1 MDIDKIK
8 KVFGLDESGN
18 GDGDRKWWKNLWFIG
33 FVSAMIIGIAI
44 VSYFWGII
52 GFAIII
58 MSVIIVILF
67 ILSLYYVFAPRD
79 TIFTFLEEGTA
90 KMVMRGGTKDK
101 PGEFDYAIIGWKG
114 HAFKGTVENV
124 SGTEYWDIVEGE
136 GPKKSLFRK
145 IFGGLRYF
153 GIPPFQRIFS
163 YRHKWTHLHENGEAV
178 SHDEKINHVFLK
190 KDIYVIRIPLIEK
203 VIETKVIE
211 TKEKEGKKEE
221 EKKEETEEEG
231 AEDIDGIPLG
241 ISIIVPME
249 IVNPYEALFSVRRWM
264 PMITGIIQT
273 RLRRFTASYRYKE
286 DLINMKAGA
295 GITERQEK
303 AGIPEDKR
311 DELGADLWEK
321 FWKQIEERL
330 QIEGGQII
338 DAEKKL
344 IRMCGVKIFG
354 NEAGI
359 LKIEPSKKYRKYTT
373 LKYETERNKEVT
385 IINAEAQQEARS
397 TKTAGAIIRAI
408 MKTTGET
415 EKQVQ
420 KTISENPELKK
431 MLLEFNADLIT
442 REIELEKD
450 GLIDIRVGGTGTTGL
465 ESLAAPLIAMYQK
478 LTKEKGGK

>member
-8 KVFGLDESGN
+8 KIFGLDKS
-18 GDGDRKWWKNLWFIG
+18 GDGDRKWYKNPWFIR
-33 FVSAMIIGIAI
+33 FVLVAI
-44 VSYFWGII
+44 VGTVIVSHFWGII
-52 GFAIII
+52 GFAIIV
-58 MSVIIVILF
+58 MSVTIVILF
-67 ILSLYYVFAPRD
+67 ILSLYYVFAPRN
-79 TIFTFLEEGTA
+79 TIFTFLEEGNA
-90 KMVMRGGTKDK
+90 KMVMRGGTDDK

-114 HAFKGTVENV
+114 HTFKGTIKNV
-124 SGTEYWDIVEGE
+124 SGTKYWDIVKGE
-136 GPKKSLFRK
+136 EPKSLFRK

-178 SHDEKINHVFLK
+178 SHDEKIDRVLLK
-190 KDIYVIRIPLIEK
+190 KDIYVIGIPLIEK
-203 VIETKVIE
+203 GIE
-211 TKEKEGKKEE
+211 TKEKEG

-249 IVNPYEALFSVRRWM
+249 IVNPYEALFSIRRWM

-273 RLRRFTASYRYKE
+273 RLRRFAASYRYKE

-321 FWKQIEERL
+321 FWKQIEEQL

-338 DAEKKL
+338 DTKKKL

-354 NEAGI
+354 NETGI

-373 LKYETERNKEVT
+373 LEYEAQRNKEVT
-385 IINAEAQQEARS
+385 IINAEAQRKARS
-397 TKTAGAIIRAI
+397 TQTAGVIIEAL
-408 MKTTGET
+408 METTGET
-415 EKQVQ
+415 KEQVQ
-420 KTISENPELKK
+420 KRISENDELKK
-431 MLLEFNADLIT
+431 GFFKVNTDLI
-442 REIELEKD
+442 RRQMSLEKD
-450 GLIDIRVGGTGTTGL
+450 SLIDIRAEGPGITGM
-465 ESLAAPLIAMYQK
+465 EQLIALFQK
-478 LTKEKGGK
+478 LSKGKGGE